1 MGVQAQPRRSRSRRL
16 GERIA
21 SGRRARVGGWESLE
35 GRQFWTGKALPRQLR
50 FVVKHPLPISP
61 SRDWF
66 ALEALCKVIAD
77 LSLQGRWL
85 EPSSDRRE
93 SSSEVQHP
101 FLPTPLSTL
110 LPHSPLIRPFPLG
123 VPRTG
128 HPDPRD
134 DKSADRGDGLRELP
148 SGILSVNSDG

>member
-1 MGVQAQPRRSRSRRL
+1 M
-16 GERIA
+16 
-21 SGRRARVGGWESLE
+21 
-35 GRQFWTGKALPRQLR
+35 
-50 FVVKHPLPISP
+50 
-61 SRDWF
+61 F
-66 ALEALCKVIAD
+66 ALETLCKVTAD

-123 VPRTG
+123 GPRTG

-148 SGILSVNSDG
+148 SGILSVNLDRP